1 MGDPQGPPPGDGQ
14 SDGRSDGQ
22 GDDAVSRRRV
32 DEERGAGTVLM
43 GALALLTLVLVAAAA
58 LLLQAASAASKA
70 ATAADLAALAAADT
84 ARGLS
89 SGDPCAAAATVA
101 DQHGAVVADCE
112 IGATG
117 PGTAVIRVSVDVP
130 GVLPDAVGAARA
142 GPPP

>member
-1 MGDPQGPPPGDGQ
+1 MDEPPEEEQATSRGNAAP
-14 SDGRSDGQ
+14 SRPA
-22 GDDAVSRRRV
+22 DA
-32 DEERGAGTVLM
+32 ERGAGTILM
-43 GALALLTLVLVAAAA
+43 GALSLLALLLVASAV

-89 SGDPCAAAATVA
+89 SGEPCAAASAVA
-101 DQHGAVVADCE
+101 GQHGAVVEACE

-117 PGTAVIRVSVDVP
+117 VGTAVVRVSVGVP
-130 GVLPDAVGAARA
+130 GLLPDAGGRARA

>member
-1 MGDPQGPPPGDGQ
+1 MGDPRGVRQGH
-14 SDGRSDGQ
+14 
-22 GDDAVSRRRV
+22 AVPRTHV
-32 DEERGAGTVLM
+32 DSERGAGTILM
-43 GALALLTLVLVAAAA
+43 GALALLALLLVATAA

-89 SGDPCAAAATVA
+89 SGDPCSVAGMVA
-101 DQHGAVVADCE
+101 DLHGAVVTDCE

-117 PGTAVIRVSVDVP
+117 PGTAIIRVSVDIP
-130 GVLPDAVGAARA
+130 GVLPDAAGAARA